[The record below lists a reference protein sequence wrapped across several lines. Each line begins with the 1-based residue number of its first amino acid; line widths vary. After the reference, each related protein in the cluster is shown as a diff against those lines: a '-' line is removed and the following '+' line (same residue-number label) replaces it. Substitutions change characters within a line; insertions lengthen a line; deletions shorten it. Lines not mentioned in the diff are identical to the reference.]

1 MMAKLGGI
9 TFKGASGKTYEF
21 TIYSWGTTF
30 KAVAAVYVITKRYKK
45 SSDDGY
51 THTVLYVGE
60 TSDLSKRFDD
70 HHKADCF
77 EENGAN
83 CICIRF
89 EDDQSTRLEIED
101 DLIKSYDPTCND

>member
-1 MMAKLGGI
+1 MAKLGGI

-70 HHKADCF
+70 HHKADC
-77 EENGAN
+77 
-83 CICIRF
+83 
-89 EDDQSTRLEIED
+89 TRLEIED